1 MILYTIGF
9 TQKSARQFF
18 ELLDDNG
25 IKKLV
30 DIRLNPYGQLSGFSK
45 KDDLAY
51 FLERLS
57 GIEYHH
63 LLDLAPTDEILKSY
77 RKTKDWGTYVAAF
90 EQLMDDRGVPDSL
103 DRALF
108 DPGPACLL
116 CSEEKPTHCHRR
128 LVAERIAQHWPDVEV
143 RHLV

>member
-9 TQKSARQFF
+9 TQKSARRFF
-18 ELLDDNG
+18 ELLDENG
-25 IKKLV
+25 VKTLL

-57 GIEYHH
+57 GIDYHH
-63 LLDLAPTDEILKSY
+63 LPELAPTDDILQSY
-77 RKTKDWGTYVAAF
+77 RKDKSWDTYVDRF
-90 EQLMDDRGVPDSL
+90 EQLMEDRSIPSSL
-103 DRALF
+103 DRNHF

-116 CSEEKPTHCHRR
+116 CSEDKPDRCHRR
-128 LVAERIAQHWPDVEV
+128 LVAERLARTWGNIEI

>member
-9 TQKSARQFF
+9 TQKSARRFF

-25 IKKLV
+25 VKTLL

-57 GIEYHH
+57 GIDYHH
-63 LLDLAPTDEILKSY
+63 LPELAPTDGILQSY
-77 RKTKDWGTYVAAF
+77 RKDKSWDTYVDRF
-90 EQLMDDRGVPDSL
+90 EQLMDDRSIPAAL
-103 DRALF
+103 DRTLF
-108 DPGPACLL
+108 DPGPACFL
-116 CSEEKPTHCHRR
+116 CSEDKPDRCHRR
-128 LVAERIAQHWPDVEV
+128 LVAERLARTWGDIEI
-143 RHLV
+143 RNLV

>member
-1 MILYTIGF
+1 VILFTIGF
-9 TQKSARQFF
+9 TRKSARRCF

-25 IKKLV
+25 VRTLL

-45 KDDLAY
+45 KDDLSY

-57 GIEYHH
+57 GIDYHH
-63 LLDLAPTDEILKSY
+63 LAELAPTDDILQSY
-77 RKTKDWGTYVAAF
+77 RKAKNWDTYVDRF
-90 EQLMDDRGVPDSL
+90 ERLMDDRSIPTSL
-103 DRALF
+103 ERTLF

-116 CSEEKPTHCHRR
+116 CSEDKPDRCHRR
-128 LVAERIAQHWPDVEV
+128 LVAERLARSWGDIEI